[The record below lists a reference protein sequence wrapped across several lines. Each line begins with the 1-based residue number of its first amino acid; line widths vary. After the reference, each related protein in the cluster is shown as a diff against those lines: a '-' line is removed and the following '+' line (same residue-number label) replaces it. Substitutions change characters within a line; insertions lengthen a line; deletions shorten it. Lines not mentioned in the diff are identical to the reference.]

1 MAFVRP
7 PPFGSRGIDAM
18 RRDERGFAL
27 IAVLLVLG
35 LLGIVGAEFA
45 YSMRLEASALRAWRD
60 NLAAA
65 HLAEAGV
72 EQAIR
77 EIAADSAYVTLAD
90 DGLLT
95 FYTRD
100 RLALPRLARTRA
112 RLGAGEFSYRITDEE
127 ARINVNV
134 APPQRLDQL
143 LRCLGVDKIA
153 RDGIADSIL
162 DWIDP
167 NEEHRLNGAE
177 SDDYYLKLPTPYR
190 ARNAMLESVTELR
203 QVKGVTEALFN
214 GVDDKPGMADV
225 LTVRS
230 PGSVNVN
237 TAGPLVLCAMNV
249 SEAEISE
256 IIQGRREAPYPAVPG
271 RLAGRGFIAVTRTFR
286 IEAEGLIDGRPR
298 ASVTAIVQKQTNPSG
313 ARIVML
319 EWSGVR

>member
-1 MAFVRP
+1 
-7 PPFGSRGIDAM
+7 M
-18 RRDERGFAL
+18 RRDEHGFAL

-45 YSMRLEASALRAWRD
+45 YSMRLEASAVRAWK
-60 NLAAA
+60 ASMGAA

-77 EIAADSAYVTLAD
+77 EIAADSAYVALAD

-100 RLALPRLARTRA
+100 RLALPRLPRTRV
-112 RLGAGEFSYRITDEE
+112 RLGTGEFSYRITDEE
-127 ARINVNV
+127 ARVNVNI
-134 APPQRLDQL
+134 APPDRLDRL
-143 LRCLGVDKIA
+143 LQCFGVDKIA
-153 RDGIADSIL
+153 RDQIVDSIL

-167 NEEHRLNGAE
+167 NDEHRLNGAE

-190 ARNAMLESVTELR
+190 AHNAMLESVTELL
-203 QVKGVTEALFN
+203 QVKGVTGTLFS
-214 GVDDKPGMADV
+214 GLDGKPGLADV
-225 LTVRS
+225 LTVKS
-230 PGSVNVN
+230 PGPVNVN
-237 TAGPLVLCAMNV
+237 TAGPLVFCGMNV

-256 IIQGRREAPYPAVPG
+256 ITQGRREGPYTAVPG
-271 RLAGRGFIAVTRTFR
+271 RLAGRGFAAVTRTFR

-298 ASVTAIVQKQTNPSG
+298 ASVTAIVQRRGTAP
-313 ARIVML
+313 AVRLVML

>member
-1 MAFVRP
+1 
-7 PPFGSRGIDAM
+7 M
-18 RRDERGFAL
+18 RRDDRGFAL

-45 YSMRLEASALRAWRD
+45 YSMRLEASAVRAWK
-60 NLAAA
+60 ASMGAA

-77 EIAADSAYVTLAD
+77 EIAGDSAYVALAD

-100 RLALPRLARTRA
+100 RLALPRLPRA
-112 RLGAGEFSYRITDEE
+112 RVRLGTGEFSYRITDEE
-127 ARINVNV
+127 ARVNVNI
-134 APPQRLDQL
+134 ATPDRLDRL
-143 LRCLGVDKIA
+143 LQCFGVDKIA
-153 RDGIADSIL
+153 RDEIVDSIL

-167 NEEHRLNGAE
+167 NDEHRLNGAE

-190 ARNAMLESVTELR
+190 ARNAMLESITELL
-203 QVKGVTEALFN
+203 QVRGVTGALFN
-214 GVDDKPGMADV
+214 GLDGKPGLADV
-225 LTVRS
+225 LTVKS
-230 PGSVNVN
+230 LGPVNVN
-237 TAGPLVLCAMNV
+237 TAGPLVFCAMNV

-256 IIQGRREAPYPAVPG
+256 ITQGRRDGPYTAVPG
-271 RLAGRGFIAVTRTFR
+271 RLAGRGFATVTRTFR

-298 ASVTAIVQKQTNPSG
+298 ASVTAIVQRQGTAP
-313 ARIVML
+313 AVRLVML

>member
-1 MAFVRP
+1 
-7 PPFGSRGIDAM
+7 M
-18 RRDERGFAL
+18 RRDEHGFAL

-45 YSMRLEASALRAWRD
+45 YSMRLEASAVRAWK
-60 NLAAA
+60 ASMGAA

-77 EIAADSAYVTLAD
+77 EIAADSAYVALAD

-100 RLALPRLARTRA
+100 RLALPRLPRA
-112 RLGAGEFSYRITDEE
+112 RVRLGTGEFSYRITDEE
-127 ARINVNV
+127 ARVNVNI
-134 APPQRLDQL
+134 APPDRLDRL
-143 LRCLGVDKIA
+143 LQCFGVDKIA
-153 RDGIADSIL
+153 RDQIVDSIL

-167 NEEHRLNGAE
+167 NDEHRLNGAE

-190 ARNAMLESVTELR
+190 AHNAMLESVTELL
-203 QVKGVTEALFN
+203 QVKGVTGTLFS
-214 GVDDKPGMADV
+214 GLDGKPGLADV
-225 LTVRS
+225 LTVKS
-230 PGSVNVN
+230 PGPVNVN
-237 TAGPLVLCAMNV
+237 TAGPLVFCGMNV

-256 IIQGRREAPYPAVPG
+256 ITQGRREGPYTAVPG
-271 RLAGRGFIAVTRTFR
+271 RLAGRGFAAVTRTFR

-298 ASVTAIVQKQTNPSG
+298 ASVTAIVQRRGTAP
-313 ARIVML
+313 AVRLVML

>member
-1 MAFVRP
+1 
-7 PPFGSRGIDAM
+7 M

-45 YSMRLEASALRAWRD
+45 YSMRLEASAVRAWRD
-60 NLAAA
+60 SMGAA

-77 EIAADSAYVTLAD
+77 EIAADSTYVSLAT

-95 FYTRD
+95 FYTSDGRP
-100 RLALPRLARTRA
+100 LPRLPRTRV

-127 ARINVNV
+127 ARVNVNNV
-134 APPQRLDQL
+134 QQPVLDRLLQ
-143 LRCLGVDKIA
+143 CLGIDKIA
-153 RDGIADSIL
+153 RDEIVDSIL

-167 NEEHRLNGAE
+167 NDDHRLNGAE

-190 ARNAMLESVTELR
+190 AHNARLDSITELL

-214 GVDDKPGMADV
+214 GVDGKPGLADA
-225 LTVRS
+225 LSAKS

-237 TAGPLVLCAMNV
+237 TAEPLVFCAMNI
-249 SEAEISE
+249 SEAVISL
-256 IIQGRREAPYPAVPG
+256 ISQGRRETPYPHTNIPGLPGGGFAV
-271 RLAGRGFIAVTRTFR
+271 ITRTFR
-286 IEAEGLIDGRPR
+286 IEAEGLMDGRPR
-298 ASVTAIVQKQTNPSG
+298 ASITAIVQRRQGTGSG
-313 ARIVML
+313 SPIVTL